1 MCGRVAPASN
11 GGVRS
16 HEQQLTRRLA
26 ALEDRGERWRC
37 AVALAGIVV
46 QLERLARANPDTPTP
61 THQWKEDEIYPSSK
75 EGVGVGV
82 SGSIGDDPPPE
93 KSEIVLSLL
102 DTVGT
107 YPRRTAGALGRA
119 LRVRGAIG
127 SSRQRWPKR
136 PISSSYRPYTAWMDA
151 FQTLVHV

>member
-46 QLERLARANPDTPTP
+46 QRERLARA
-61 THQWKEDEIYPSSK
+61 KRERLARGLK
-75 EGVGVGV
+75 G
-82 SGSIGDDPPPE
+82 SG
-93 KSEIVLSLL
+93 
-102 DTVGT
+102 
-107 YPRRTAGALGRA
+107 
-119 LRVRGAIG
+119 
-127 SSRQRWPKR
+127 WPNQKG
-136 PISSSYRPYTAWMDA
+136 
-151 FQTLVHV
+151 

>member
-46 QLERLARANPDTPTP
+46 QRERLARAAPSAPTRPLKKDQPP
-61 THQWKEDEIYPSSK
+61 TFSSWL
-75 EGVGVGV
+75 GAVGAVGAV
-82 SGSIGDDPPPE
+82 P
-93 KSEIVLSLL
+93 
-102 DTVGT
+102 
-107 YPRRTAGALGRA
+107 
-119 LRVRGAIG
+119 
-127 SSRQRWPKR
+127 
-136 PISSSYRPYTAWMDA
+136 
-151 FQTLVHV
+151 

>member
-46 QLERLARANPDTPTP
+46 QRERLARAFSAELSRLRAPGSA
-61 THQWKEDEIYPSSK
+61 DERGLVPPSS
-75 EGVGVGV
+75 
-82 SGSIGDDPPPE
+82 
-93 KSEIVLSLL
+93 
-102 DTVGT
+102 
-107 YPRRTAGALGRA
+107 TAEPGALEPR
-119 LRVRGAIG
+119 
-127 SSRQRWPKR
+127 
-136 PISSSYRPYTAWMDA
+136 
-151 FQTLVHV
+151 

>member
-16 HEQQLTRRLA
+16 HEQQLARRLA

-46 QLERLARANPDTPTP
+46 QLERLARATPTTPTP
-61 THQWKEDEIYPSSK
+61 THQWKEDEINPSPK

-82 SGSIGDDPPPE
+82 
-93 KSEIVLSLL
+93 
-102 DTVGT
+102 VG
-107 YPRRTAGALGRA
+107 
-119 LRVRGAIG
+119 VD
-127 SSRQRWPKR
+127 S
-136 PISSSYRPYTAWMDA
+136 
-151 FQTLVHV
+151 